1 MTSLRAELAR
11 LGTTLNR
18 DEVPGNPSGD
28 IVLAPQTIEEA
39 AAVFRFAAANG
50 IAVRI
55 WGGGTH
61 SRIGNPVEADVV
73 LWTGCMRQV
82 VDWQAED
89 LTIVVAAG
97 MPVEDLETMLADRGQ
112 TAVLPENA
120 FGATVGGVIAAGLSG
135 WRRLRYGPTRDRML
149 EVTLATGDGRVVR
162 AGGRVVKNVTG
173 YDIPR
178 LATGSLGSLGMIGSV
193 CLKLWPG
200 SPEAATLRVPS
211 AAKALRAA
219 YRPLAVIETATGS
232 AVYLA
237 GTTAEI
243 EAQAAALG
251 GEVIA
256 GHAWPDPLQ
265 GEYELAVRV
274 PPSEIAAAV
283 DRVGRAGWDY
293 QAAHGVGEVLAAAA
307 SIEPGQLAV
316 LRIWAEGLGGSVVV
330 IRAPAAGELEPWG
343 APPGSLELQRRV
355 KEAFDPRRVSNPGI
369 LPGGL

>member
-11 LGTTLNR
+11 LGTTLDR
-18 DEVPGNPSGD
+18 GEIPGEPPGD
-28 IVLAPQTIEEA
+28 IALAPQTVEEA
-39 AAVFRFAAANG
+39 AAVFRFAAANN

-61 SRIGNPVEADVV
+61 ARIGNPVDADVV
-73 LWTGCMRQV
+73 LWTGRMRQV

-89 LTIVVAAG
+89 LTIVVASG
-97 MPVEDLETMLADRGQ
+97 MPVEELETMLAGRGQ
-112 TAVLPENA
+112 TAVLPEYA
-120 FGATVGGVIAAGLSG
+120 PGATVGGVIAAGISG
-135 WRRLRYGPTRDRML
+135 WRRLRYGPTRDRLL

-193 CLKLWPG
+193 CLKLWPLA
-200 SPEAATLRVPS
+200 PEATTLRVSS
-211 AAKALRAA
+211 AANAFRAA
-219 YRPLAVIETATGS
+219 YRPLAVIETNAWS

-237 GTTAEI
+237 GTAAEI

-256 GHAWPDPLQ
+256 GHAWPDPLR

-293 QAAHGVGEVLAAAA
+293 QAAHGVGEVRAAAPE
-307 SIEPGQLAV
+307 IEPAQLLV
-316 LRIWAEGLGGSVVV
+316 LRAWAEGLGGSVAVV
-330 IRAPAAGELEPWG
+330 RAPAGGILEPWG
-343 APPGSLELQRRV
+343 APPGSVELQRRI